1 MENLKDSVVLITG
14 GGTGIGK
21 AIASAFIAKGAKVVV
36 TGRRQSVLEETAKEL
51 GAQASAIAG
60 DISKNGE
67 PARIVEET
75 VRKHGQ
81 LDILV
86 NNAGTSKVGPLS
98 EVTDEDFEN
107 IYRTNVMG
115 PLALVRAAS
124 NHIVS
129 SKGSVINISSTL
141 SHGAMPGTA
150 TYASSKAALNHMTRT
165 LAAEFG
171 PSGVRVN
178 AVAPG
183 FTISDLATFESLDKQ
198 MVEQMI
204 AQTPMG
210 RPGQPDEIAS
220 AVLLLAS
227 NDAGWVTGQV
237 VQAGG
242 GFML

>member
-1 MENLKDSVVLITG
+1 
-14 GGTGIGK
+14 
-21 AIASAFIAKGAKVVV
+21 
-36 TGRRQSVLEETAKEL
+36 
-51 GAQASAIAG
+51 
-60 DISKNGE
+60 
-67 PARIVEET
+67 
-75 VRKHGQ
+75 
-81 LDILV
+81 
-86 NNAGTSKVGPLS
+86 
-98 EVTDEDFEN
+98 
-107 IYRTNVMG
+107 
-115 PLALVRAAS
+115 
-124 NHIVS
+124 
-129 SKGSVINISSTL
+129 
-141 SHGAMPGTA
+141 
-150 TYASSKAALNHMTRT
+150 
-165 LAAEFG
+165 
-171 PSGVRVN
+171 VRVN